1 MSTDTTVHPDPWAA
15 TVERAAARMGR
26 IDDLDRLAADYGCS
40 VSPYL
45 DPARTNP
52 TARDAET
59 ATALTVVYLARH
71 AAIAATAAIPATT
84 ALPEGRTS

>member
-1 MSTDTTVHPDPWAA
+1 MSTDTTAHPDPWAA
-15 TVERAAARMGR
+15 TVERAAARMDR

-59 ATALTVVYLARH
+59 AAALTRAYLARY
-71 AAIAATAAIPATT
+71 AEIAAATT
-84 ALPEGRTS
+84 ALAEGRTS